1 MILWSARDANKV
13 EKCSSLTK
21 IALTNEYMIRHFRRR
36 IKAVNYSTNI
46 RNIYHG
52 IKYFILI

>member
-36 IKAVNYSTNI
+36 IKAVNYSTA
-46 RNIYHG
+46 NIYYG

>member
-36 IKAVNYSTNI
+36 IKAVNYSTDIRKTYIIVSNI
-46 RNIYHG
+46 S
-52 IKYFILI
+52 F

>member
-21 IALTNEYMIRHFRRR
+21 IALTNEYMIGHFRRR
-36 IKAVNYSTNI
+36 IKAVQRTYIMVSNI
-46 RNIYHG
+46 L
-52 IKYFILI
+52 F

>member
-46 RNIYHG
+46 LNPPYSEH
-52 IKYFILI
+52 IL